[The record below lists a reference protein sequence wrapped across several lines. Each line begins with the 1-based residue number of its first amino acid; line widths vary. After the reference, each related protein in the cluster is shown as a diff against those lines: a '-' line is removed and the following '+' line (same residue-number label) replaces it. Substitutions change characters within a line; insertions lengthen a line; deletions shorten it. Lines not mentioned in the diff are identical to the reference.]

1 MNTTRTER
9 GPDFVPVVVHVPDH
23 GRLTCV
29 FYRAL
34 MRAKMKQIEAFFP
47 LVFFLFRVLNPSR
60 LKGFPSSFFFP
71 LLLRA
76 RKRIKRTRNARR
88 DACFVY
94 KKRQH
99 ERYFLPFIG

>member
-1 MNTTRTER
+1 
-9 GPDFVPVVVHVPDH
+9 
-23 GRLTCV
+23 
-29 FYRAL
+29 
-34 MRAKMKQIEAFFP
+34 MRAKMKQTEAFSP
-47 LVFFLFRVLNPSR
+47 SFFLFRVLNPSR

-88 DACFVY
+88 DACFAY

-99 ERYFLPFIG
+99 ERYFLPFIGREYKRDVKAPLLKWF